1 MKPGGKKYIAKNK
14 KATFDYFVLSTY
26 EAGIALYGT
35 EIKSIRKGGVNLKDS
50 YCEFKDREL
59 FVRGCI
65 SHLMSRGIS
74 SIAIR
79 SGLKNCCFISVK
91 S

>member
-1 MKPGGKKYIAKNK
+1 MKPDGKKYIAKNK

-50 YCEFKDREL
+50 YCEFKDGDL
-59 FVRGCI
+59 FVRGMHI
-65 SHLMSRGIS
+65 